1 MKNIIFLLTLVIINI
16 NQASAVTLKEA
27 LSEAFRNNTEL
38 NAERENL
45 KISKEELNISKSNY
59 LPSFTLSGSKSREET
74 NKLTNRDGSNAAI
87 TNVDPEIKTFKV
99 EQTLVD
105 FGRSADYEKNKI
117 GIEIAEAKLI
127 KKEQEIIY
135 KAIAAYSGL
144 VLANKKIIIN
154 QRNINLLERQVETD
168 SIRLERGQVSISDLA
183 QSQSSLAGAQAQYI
197 QAKNDLI
204 TFKLSYEN
212 VIGKNADT
220 SNLEIGLNAIANIPL
235 SLNESID
242 LSKNNS
248 PDLIIAKLEFNQ
260 SKQDVQIAKSD
271 LKPSADL
278 SFERT
283 YSDDLSSTVDEREK
297 DVLKATITWPFFSG
311 GKNKATLNKNKNL
324 KTRKELLFKSTK
336 TTNETNVASAWSNLQ
351 TSKSFLNSVRS
362 QVKSAEIAYEGIT
375 ADYERGSGRTTLE
388 VIQSNTLLLNSQLS
402 LASSERNYLLAQ
414 YNLLKA
420 IGLLSS
426 NYLKLQ

>member
-1 MKNIIFLLTLVIINI
+1 MKIIITSLVLIIFNI
-16 NQASAVTLKEA
+16 NQVLAVTLKEA
-27 LSEAFRNNTEL
+27 LRQAFDSNTEL

-59 LPSFTLSGSKSREET
+59 LPSFTISGSKSREET
-74 NKLTNRDGSNAAI
+74 NKLTNRDGSDATI
-87 TNVDPEIKTFKV
+87 TNVDPEIKTLKV

-105 FGRSADYEKNKI
+105 FGRSADYKKNEI
-117 GIEIAEAKLI
+117 GIQIAEAKLL

-135 KAIAAYSGL
+135 KAIEAYSGL
-144 VLANKKIIIN
+144 VLANKKLTIN

-168 SIRLERGQVSISDLA
+168 SIRLERGQISISDLA

-197 QAKNDLI
+197 QAKNDLM
-204 TFKLSYEN
+204 TFQLSYEN
-212 VIGKNADT
+212 VIGKIKDF
-220 SNLEIGLNAIANIPL
+220 SNLEIGLSSISPVPT
-235 SLNESID
+235 SLNVSIN
-242 LSKNNS
+242 LSKKNS
-248 PDLIIAKLEFNQ
+248 PNLIIAKLEFDQ
-260 SKQDVQIAKSD
+260 SAKDVEIAKSD
-271 LKPSADL
+271 LTPSADL

-311 GKNKATLNKNKNL
+311 GKNRATLNKNKNL
-324 KTRKELLFKSTK
+324 RTRKELLLKNTQTS
-336 TTNETNVASAWSNLQ
+336 NETNVASAWSNLQ
-351 TSKSFLNSVRS
+351 TSKSFLESVRS

-375 ADYERGSGRTTLE
+375 SDYERGSGRTTLE

-414 YNLLKA
+414 YNLLKT
-420 IGLLSS
+420 IGLLNS
-426 NYLKLQ
+426 NYLKLK

>member
-1 MKNIIFLLTLVIINI
+1 MKNIIILLLLIILNI
-16 NQASAVTLKEA
+16 NHVQAVTLKEA
-27 LSEAFRNNTEL
+27 LNQAFINNLEL

-45 KISKEELNISKSNY
+45 KISKEELKISKSNY
-59 LPSFTLSGSKSREET
+59 LPSFVLSGSKSREET
-74 NKLTNRDGSNAAI
+74 SKLTNRDGSNATI

-117 GIEIAEAKLI
+117 GIDIADAKLL
-127 KKEQEIIY
+127 KKEQEILY
-135 KAIAAYSGL
+135 KAIEAYSGL
-144 VLANKKIIIN
+144 VLANKKLTIN

-168 SIRLERGQVSISDLA
+168 NIRLERGQISISDLA

-204 TFKLSYEN
+204 TFQLSYEN
-212 VIGKNADT
+212 VIGKNADI
-220 SNLEIGLNAIANIPL
+220 SNLEIGLNAIATIPL
-235 SLNESID
+235 SLNESIE

-426 NYLKLQ
+426 KYLKLQ

>member
-1 MKNIIFLLTLVIINI
+1 MKNIIILLTLIILNI
-16 NQASAVTLKEA
+16 NHVQAVTLKEA
-27 LSEAFRNNTEL
+27 LNQAFINNLEL

-45 KISKEELNISKSNY
+45 KISKEELKISKSNY
-59 LPSFTLSGSKSREET
+59 LPSFVLSGSKSREET
-74 NKLTNRDGSNAAI
+74 SKLTNRDGSNATI

-117 GIEIAEAKLI
+117 GIDIADAKLL
-127 KKEQEIIY
+127 KKEQEILY
-135 KAIAAYSGL
+135 KAIEAYSGL
-144 VLANKKIIIN
+144 VLANKKLTIN

-168 SIRLERGQVSISDLA
+168 NIRLERGQISISDLA

-426 NYLKLQ
+426 KYLKLQ

>member
-59 LPSFTLSGSKSREET
+59 LPSFVLSGSKSREET
-74 NKLTNRDGSNAAI
+74 SKLTNRDGSNATI

-204 TFKLSYEN
+204 TFQLSYEN
-212 VIGKNADT
+212 VIGKNADI
-220 SNLEIGLNAIANIPL
+220 SNLEIGLNAIATIPL
-235 SLNESID
+235 SLNESIE

-311 GKNKATLNKNKNL
+311 GKNRATLNKNKNL
-324 KTRKELLFKSTK
+324 KTRKELLFKSTE
-336 TTNETNVASAWSNLQ
+336 TSNETNVASAWSNLQ

>member
-1 MKNIIFLLTLVIINI
+1 MKNIIILLLLIILNI
-16 NQASAVTLKEA
+16 NHVQAVTLKEA
-27 LSEAFRNNTEL
+27 LNQAFINNLEL

-45 KISKEELNISKSNY
+45 KISKEELKISKSNY
-59 LPSFTLSGSKSREET
+59 LPSFVLSGSKSREET
-74 NKLTNRDGSNAAI
+74 SKLTNRDGSNATI

-117 GIEIAEAKLI
+117 GIDIADAKLL
-127 KKEQEIIY
+127 KKEQEILY
-135 KAIAAYSGL
+135 KAIEAYSGL
-144 VLANKKIIIN
+144 VLANKKLTIN

-168 SIRLERGQVSISDLA
+168 NIRLERGQISISDLA

-204 TFKLSYEN
+204 TFQLSYEN

-426 NYLKLQ
+426 KYLKLQ

>member
-1 MKNIIFLLTLVIINI
+1 MKNIIILLLLIILNI
-16 NQASAVTLKEA
+16 NHVQAVTLKEA
-27 LSEAFRNNTEL
+27 LNQAFINNSEL

-45 KISKEELNISKSNY
+45 KISKEELKISKSNY
-59 LPSFTLSGSKSREET
+59 LPSFILSGSKSREET
-74 NKLTNRDGSNAAI
+74 NKLTNRDGSNATI

-117 GIEIAEAKLI
+117 GIDIADAKLL
-127 KKEQEIIY
+127 KKEQEILY
-135 KAIAAYSGL
+135 KAFEAYSGL
-144 VLANKKIIIN
+144 VLANKKLTIN

-168 SIRLERGQVSISDLA
+168 NIRLERGQISISDLA

-420 IGLLSS
+420 IGVLSS
-426 NYLKLQ
+426 KYLKLQ

>member
-1 MKNIIFLLTLVIINI
+1 MKNIIILLTLIILNI
-16 NQASAVTLKEA
+16 NHVQAVTLKEA
-27 LSEAFRNNTEL
+27 LNQAFINNLEL

-45 KISKEELNISKSNY
+45 KISKEELKISKSNY
-59 LPSFTLSGSKSREET
+59 LPSFVLSGSKSREET
-74 NKLTNRDGSNAAI
+74 SKLTNRDGSNATI

-117 GIEIAEAKLI
+117 GIDIADAKLL
-127 KKEQEIIY
+127 KKEQEILY
-135 KAIAAYSGL
+135 KAIEAYSGL
-144 VLANKKIIIN
+144 VLANKKLTIN

-168 SIRLERGQVSISDLA
+168 NIRLERGQISISDLA

-311 GKNKATLNKNKNL
+311 GKNRATLNKNKNL
-324 KTRKELLFKSTK
+324 KTRKELLFKSTE
-336 TTNETNVASAWSNLQ
+336 TSNETNVASAWSNLQ

>member
-1 MKNIIFLLTLVIINI
+1 MKNIIILLTLIILNI
-16 NQASAVTLKEA
+16 NHVQAVTLKEA
-27 LSEAFRNNTEL
+27 LNQAFINNLEL

-45 KISKEELNISKSNY
+45 KISKEELKISKSNY
-59 LPSFTLSGSKSREET
+59 LPSFILSGSKSREET
-74 NKLTNRDGSNAAI
+74 NKLTNRDGSNATI

-105 FGRSADYEKNKI
+105 FGRSADYEKNII

-204 TFKLSYEN
+204 TFQLSYEN

-311 GKNKATLNKNKNL
+311 GKNRATLNKNKNL

-426 NYLKLQ
+426 KYLKLQ

>member
-204 TFKLSYEN
+204 TFQLSYEN
-212 VIGKNADT
+212 VIGKNADI
-220 SNLEIGLNAIANIPL
+220 SNLEIGLNAIATIPL
-235 SLNESID
+235 SLNESIE

-311 GKNKATLNKNKNL
+311 GKNRATLNKNKNL
-324 KTRKELLFKSTK
+324 KTRKELLFKSTE
-336 TTNETNVASAWSNLQ
+336 TSNETNVASAWSNLQ